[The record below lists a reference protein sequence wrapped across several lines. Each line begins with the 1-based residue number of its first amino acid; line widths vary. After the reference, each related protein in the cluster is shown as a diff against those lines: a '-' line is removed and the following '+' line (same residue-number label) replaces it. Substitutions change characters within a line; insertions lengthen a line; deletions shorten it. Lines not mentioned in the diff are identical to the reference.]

1 MLWCSDED
9 RRYQGRCKAV
19 ISPRQ
24 KRVFQFIKGYIDS
37 NGKSPT
43 IKEICEYFQY
53 RSWATVHRIIVI
65 LENEGLIKR
74 TPLIARGLEI
84 VNQ

>member
-1 MLWCSDED
+1 M
-9 RRYQGRCKAV
+9 

-24 KRVFQFIKGYIDS
+24 KRVYEFIKGYIQS
-37 NGKSPT
+37 NEQAPT
-43 IKEICEYFQY
+43 IIEICNRFGY
-53 RSWATVHRIIVI
+53 RSPATSHRIVVI

-84 VNQ
+84 VNP